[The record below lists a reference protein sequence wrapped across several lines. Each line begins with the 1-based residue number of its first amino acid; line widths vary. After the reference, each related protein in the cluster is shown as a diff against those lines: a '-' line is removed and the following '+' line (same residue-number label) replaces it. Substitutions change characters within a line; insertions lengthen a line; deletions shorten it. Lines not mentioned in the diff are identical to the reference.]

1 MAPSIC
7 WYFVF
12 FAGFPELGYL
22 PESLLKDYGEEYIG
36 ICAFLLSMGFCLEFG
51 SFRRFCNR
59 C

>member
-1 MAPSIC
+1 MLVF
-7 WYFVF
+7 WF

-51 SFRRFCNR
+51 SLRRFCNK